1 MHERLEGL
9 ACSLDKGW
17 PPWGRAPERSDD
29 GRDSFLVKKNGEEG
43 TDAAEGP
50 IAPAVMLGPV
60 ALRERA
66 DAVGAGA
73 PKARVEGG
81 QDVVGVAGEAVNG
94 VRPPLVVELAGN
106 GRVKLPVV

>member
-17 PPWGRAPERSDD
+17 PPWGRAPDEQSDD

-50 IAPAVMLGPV
+50 IALVGVVGPV
-60 ALRERA
+60 ALRKRKRCGCRGTKSES
-66 DAVGAGA
+66 
-73 PKARVEGG
+73 
-81 QDVVGVAGEAVNG
+81 
-94 VRPPLVVELAGN
+94 
-106 GRVKLPVV
+106 